1 MLREQLDDLRFSP
14 RGYYGMPSPPSKM
27 PEPTYFI
34 LGEERTGIARHEK
47 QRMPIMG
54 KDLDFSVKDVTY
66 ANAMFRISP
75 DPVLGVLLDEKAF
88 VSEDLSLQK
97 SRERSPEL
105 PFKSILDQ
113 DKAWC
118 GDRSRPGSSSS
129 SLSRASENVTTANT
143 PAGRFLPIPSG
154 ATRNRSGSVHSRSQ
168 SGEVPRL
175 AKDKQPEVSLSAP
188 SSYESPL
195 RPSSGSTEVRAGA
208 STTGESSSRNAD
220 PSPEVLRLYHLLEKP
235 APYPLSNSLSVPQ
248 TNKDGASSFARP
260 PLARSSSLHQSRPA
274 TLATSDVPLP
284 KSSVATPRA
293 LSDAFVQTSA
303 SLPPSGQQKVPEK
316 RPVLP
321 HMHSLY
327 NTSRTPSSPQEN
339 RVGVHGTLPRRG
351 SVSSASAAAALQAGS
366 RDGSPASQASSN
378 SSSSLLSLPVTQTF
392 VPPSALRF
400 SQVMPR
406 GSAWD
411 YQDSD

>member
-1 MLREQLDDLRFSP
+1 
-14 RGYYGMPSPPSKM
+14 MPSPPTKM
-27 PEPTYFI
+27 PEPTYFM
-34 LGEERTGIARHEK
+34 LGEEKSRSIRNEK
-47 QRMPIMG
+47 LRMPIMG
-54 KDLDFSVKDVTY
+54 KDLDFSVKDDFFVNT
-66 ANAMFRISP
+66 MFRISP
-75 DPVLGVLLDEKAF
+75 DPVLSVLSDEKMFA
-88 VSEDLSLQK
+88 SDDLSLQK
-97 SRERSPEL
+97 QREKSPEL

-143 PAGRFLPIPSG
+143 PAGRFLPIPSVG
-154 ATRNRSGSVHSRSQ
+154 AARDRSGSIHSRSQ

-195 RPSSGSTEVRAGA
+195 RPSSDSKEVRARA
-208 STTGESSSRNAD
+208 TMTGESSSRNAD
-220 PSPEVLRLYHLLEKP
+220 PTPEVLRLYHLLEKP

-248 TNKDGASSFARP
+248 TSKDGASSFARP

-274 TLATSDVPLP
+274 TLPTSDVPLP
-284 KSSVATPRA
+284 KSSVPTPRA

-303 SLPPSGQQKVPEK
+303 SQPPSGQQKLPEK

-327 NTSRTPSSPQEN
+327 NTSRTPASPQEN
-339 RVGVHGTLPRRG
+339 RVGVHATLPRRG

-378 SSSSLLSLPVTQTF
+378 SSTSSTSLLSLPVTQTF

-406 GSAWD
+406 GGAWD